1 MPVGV
6 CPSVERKL
14 LFIKALHFVTCLTGA
29 AWGRYAS
36 IYLNTQRN
44 LTPVQN
50 GLVRGV
56 GLGGKLLLTPLWGA
70 WSDRGQPRALL
81 TTSTWMCAAL
91 FIFYRLDATYE
102 WIGLLV
108 LLKVVLGLSHIFA
121 LLL

>member
-1 MPVGV
+1 M
-6 CPSVERKL
+6 
-14 LFIKALHFVTCLTGA
+14 TG
-29 AWGRYAS
+29 
-36 IYLNTQRN
+36 
-44 LTPVQN
+44 N
-50 GLVRGV
+50 GHQAPTAHSRTRLRGDD
-56 GLGGKLLLTPLWGA
+56 LRRLLL
-70 WSDRGQPRALL
+70 RGQPRALL